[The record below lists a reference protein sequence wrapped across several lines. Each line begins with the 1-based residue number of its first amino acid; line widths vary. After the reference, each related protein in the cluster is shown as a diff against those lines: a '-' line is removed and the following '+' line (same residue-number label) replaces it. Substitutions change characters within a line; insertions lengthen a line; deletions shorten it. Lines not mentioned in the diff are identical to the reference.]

1 MKQKMRTDKMRLL
14 MLLMLMASL
23 CVPGNVLGQN
33 TLNISGAGTETD
45 PYQIDSP
52 DALAWFR
59 NWVNGTYTPDEG
71 SAVTHPEA
79 CAKLT
84 ANIDMSSV
92 CHPSDGAKNIAE
104 LSWTPIS
111 NSAVQWNGSFDGG
124 GHTISNLYIN
134 TTSDNAGLFGYVGK
148 KDYTTTISNIK
159 DIIFSNVNITSTSS
173 YSGVLA
179 GYISIKTTVSG
190 ITVESGTVNGGYYSG
205 GIVGYANYSVI
216 SNCINKANIKASS
229 YNVGGICGYINI
241 FCLYHWHY
249 IFY

>member
-1 MKQKMRTDKMRLL
+1 MKQKMRKDKMRLL

-59 NWVNGTYTPDEG
+59 DWVNGTYTTDEG

-92 CHPSDGAKNIAE
+92 CHPSDKANNIAE

-111 NSAVQWNGSFDGG
+111 NSDVQWNGSFDGG

-159 DIIFSNVNITSTSS
+159 DIIFSHVNITSTSS

-179 GYISIKTTVSG
+179 GSI
-190 ITVESGTVNGGYYSG
+190 
-205 GIVGYANYSVI
+205 
-216 SNCINKANIKASS
+216 
-229 YNVGGICGYINI
+229 
-241 FCLYHWHY
+241 
-249 IFY
+249 

>member
-1 MKQKMRTDKMRLL
+1 MRLL

-45 PYQIDSP
+45 PYLIDSP

-59 NWVNGTYTPDEG
+59 DWVNGTYTSDEG
-71 SAVTHPEA
+71 SAVKHPEA
-79 CAKLT
+79 WAKLT
-84 ANIDMSSV
+84 ADIDMRSV
-92 CHPSDGAKNIAE
+92 CHPSDEANNIAE

-111 NSAVQWNGSFDGG
+111 NYDVQWNGSFDGG

-148 KDYTTTISNIK
+148 STYTKTISNIK

-179 GYISIKTTVSG
+179 GSISITTTVSG
-190 ITVESGTVNGGYYSG
+190 ITVERGTVNGKYYSG
-205 GIVGYANYSVI
+205 GIVGYANYWL
-216 SNCINKANIKASS
+216 
-229 YNVGGICGYINI
+229 YR
-241 FCLYHWHY
+241 FCPWIAHTNLLAKYHRATVQEERQVTYTPKFGSEAFHL
-249 IFY
+249 